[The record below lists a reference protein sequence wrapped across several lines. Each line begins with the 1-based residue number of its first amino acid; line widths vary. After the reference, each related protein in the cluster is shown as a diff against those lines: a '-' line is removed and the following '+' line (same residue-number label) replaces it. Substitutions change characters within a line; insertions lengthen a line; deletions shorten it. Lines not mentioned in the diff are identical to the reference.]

1 MDNTIT
7 PHSHLRSLQIYC
19 YYRLFI
25 SFILLGFFVG
35 RSGLGNINIVNSKLY
50 FATTSTYIVI
60 CLLSLITVYLHRATI
75 TKQAMTY
82 VCADIFTLTLL
93 IHASGGLNSNLTIL
107 LVVAVAAGNILIVGR
122 LATFIAALATLGVL
136 YEEFYYSLN
145 TDSLESFE
153 FVQAGTLGI
162 AFFATAAFAQQLAKR
177 LRESEN
183 LATQRGAD
191 LAELEQLNHL
201 IIQRMRTGI
210 IAINDEQNINLIN
223 DAAWQIL
230 GKPDASRNSQLHS
243 LSPKLETEYQ
253 HWLQHTDYRCPPF
266 QASNTSPEILC
277 NFTHLNEDEQTGV
290 LIFLEDQTQMTQQA
304 QQMKLASLGTLT
316 ASIAHEIRNPL
327 GAISHAAQL
336 LQESTA
342 LDKSDARLA
351 EIIQQHSLR
360 MNTIIENVLQLSRRS
375 YPHAKRLTLVTYLN
389 QFIQEFKLGDNSDS
403 NIGITV
409 EPGDLETRIDASQL
423 SQVLTNLCQN
433 GLRYSR
439 EHTGKPLLNLLAGK
453 TTGNERPYIDVIDYG
468 KGISAEE
475 AEHIFEPFFTTG
487 ASGTGLGLYI
497 ARELCE
503 ANEARLNYIPMQDQ
517 GSCFRITLPHPNRIT
532 ASNAANNLTA

>member
-1 MDNTIT
+1 
-7 PHSHLRSLQIYC
+7 
-19 YYRLFI
+19 
-25 SFILLGFFVG
+25 
-35 RSGLGNINIVNSKLY
+35 
-50 FATTSTYIVI
+50 
-60 CLLSLITVYLHRATI
+60 
-75 TKQAMTY
+75 MTY